1 MVADLEDQ
9 AMGDCTELM
18 TKLDAIL
25 AAVECICPNL
35 LEMRAGT
42 TLQPDSLNTD
52 EITDVFEWS
61 DNVPNPDVPSQEEAA
76 ACAISQLWYQA
87 GFEVITEAVLPASRA
102 AFRVLLALVAAKVAT
117 MTGGLTLPQVLGA
130 VKVSDLVADLIEGG
144 FDASESNIYNWM
156 VTNKQDIICALY
168 EQVLAGGTATSCWT
182 ACYDS
187 VIAPSSEISALDKA
201 MLWLFMG
208 HVAYVIAYLAY
219 TESTDWATSVI
230 VSDYCLVCD
239 ATGYEY
245 WAFPPCPGDWDLD
258 GTTEACSSGGRP
270 VYSASDTYNHEG
282 TSPEFVCEPGTQ
294 DHHLSYNFGS
304 HKANGWTVG
313 YMDLQE
319 YNTTEE
325 VWQSVPS
332 SNITLTRT
340 VEPLALQ
347 TTEYTRELTTTYPLL
362 RVRLQDQDG
371 QFIGTGNPGTSHYSM
386 WVEWELPTE

>member
-25 AAVECICPNL
+25 AAVSCICPNL
-35 LEMRAGT
+35 LEMRAET

-61 DNVPNPDVPSQEEAA
+61 DSVPDPDVPSQEETA

-156 VTNKQDIICALY
+156 VTNKEDIVCALY

-187 VIAPSSEISALDKA
+187 VIEPSSEISALDKA

-219 TESTDWATSVI
+219 TESTDWATSV
-230 VSDYCLVCD
+230 VVPGYCSVCSVCEAVTQFD
-239 ATGYEY
+239 GS
-245 WAFPPCPGDWDLD
+245 PCPGVWTLYNGAFCGGG
-258 GTTEACSSGGRP
+258 GTPALPNGG
-270 VYSASDTYNHEG
+270 YI
-282 TSPEFVCEPGTQ
+282 TSPVFQPNCG
-294 DHHLSYNFGS
+294 GS
-304 HKANGWTVG
+304 KT
-313 YMDLQE
+313 
-319 YNTTEE
+319 
-325 VWQSVPS
+325 
-332 SNITLTRT
+332 ITLAVRHYPEAPNQWDQATINLYRKVNGEGSWINTRQRT
-340 VEPLALQ
+340 YKSNPPNVTQTWTDDPFPITLNEGDTFYIKLTGLQ
-347 TTEYTRELTTTYPLL
+347 
-362 RVRLQDQDG
+362 
-371 QFIGTGNPGTSHYSM
+371 N
-386 WVEWELPTE
+386 LPDSITWARMTIEDV

>member
-25 AAVECICPNL
+25 AAVSCICPNL

-61 DNVPNPDVPSQEEAA
+61 DDVPNPTIPSETETA

-102 AFRVLLALVAAKVAT
+102 AFDVLLALVAAKVAV
-117 MTGGLTLPQVLGA
+117 MTGGLTLPQALGA
-130 VKVSDLVADLIEGG
+130 VTVADLVKELIEGG

-156 VTNKQDIICALY
+156 VTNKEDIVCALY

-182 ACYDS
+182 ACYDA
-187 VIAPSSEISALDKA
+187 VIASSAEISALDKA

-219 TESTDWATSVI
+219 TESTDWATSV
-230 VSDYCLVCD
+230 VVPGYCSVCVVCQ
-239 ATGYEY
+239 ATTKYE
-245 WAFPPCPGDWDLD
+245 APPCPGVFTL
-258 GTTEACSSGGRP
+258 GGG
-270 VYSASDTYNHEG
+270 ASCHGGLQMPSLFTGNYL
-282 TSPEFVCEPGTQ
+282 TSPVFQPNCSGAKQ
-294 DHHLSYNFGS
+294 YQLSVRHYPEAAQNWDQCTVNLYRKEHGEGS
-304 HKANGWTVG
+304 WINTRQVTYKSDPPYTFQVWTDAWQNLTLNEDDTFYIKVTG
-313 YMDLQE
+313 LQAQGDIVN
-319 YNTTEE
+319 YVQLE
-325 VWQSVPS
+325 V
-332 SNITLTRT
+332 
-340 VEPLALQ
+340 
-347 TTEYTRELTTTYPLL
+347 
-362 RVRLQDQDG
+362 QDQ
-371 QFIGTGNPGTSHYSM
+371 
-386 WVEWELPTE
+386 

>member
-25 AAVECICPNL
+25 AAVSCICPSL

-61 DNVPNPDVPSQEEAA
+61 DSVPNPTIPSETETA

-102 AFRVLLALVAAKVAT
+102 AFDVLLALVAAKVAV

-130 VKVSDLVADLIEGG
+130 VTVADLVKELIEGG

-156 VTNKQDIICALY
+156 VTNKEDIVCALY
-168 EQVLAGGTATSCWT
+168 EQVMAGGTATSCWA

-187 VIAPSSEISALDKA
+187 VIAPSAEISALDKA

-219 TESTDWATSVI
+219 NESTDWATSV
-230 VSDYCLVCD
+230 VVPGYCSVCSVCQSVTQFT
-239 ATGYEY
+239 A
-245 WAFPPCPGDWDLD
+245 PPCPGDFTLGGGAVCHSGLLMPKLTQGDWCSCPSFAPNCAGSKTFQLEVRHYAEAPLNWDQATVNLYRKVNGEGD
-258 GTTEACSSGGRP
+258 WINTRQ
-270 VYSASDTYNHEG
+270 VTY
-282 TSPEFVCEPGTQ
+282 
-294 DHHLSYNFGS
+294 
-304 HKANGWTVG
+304 KANPSPGWNLWTDTPQG
-313 YMDLQE
+313 
-319 YNTTEE
+319 
-325 VWQSVPS
+325 
-332 SNITLTRT
+332 ITLNAGDLFYIKVTG
-340 VEPLALQ
+340 LQ
-347 TTEYTRELTTTYPLL
+347 NSGPDMINYVKLTIAD
-362 RVRLQDQDG
+362 V
-371 QFIGTGNPGTSHYSM
+371 
-386 WVEWELPTE
+386 